1 MNTNS
6 AITIIVIITIII
18 IIQIHNL
25 EAYDQSDLYIG
36 HKVLMTSYRQNLVQ
50 NTCYAQQC

>member
-36 HKVLMTSYRQNLVQ
+36 HKVLITSYRQNLVQ